1 MLFKKKNKGCLV
13 KILTKVERKNEHS
26 EYNYNRKTGL
36 NLKNT
41 NNGKISLIVLERCI
55 FYMKIIKLRNLSQN

>member
-1 MLFKKKNKGCLV
+1 MKEIRTSALSST
-13 KILTKVERKNEHS
+13 TKEKEKERKNEHS